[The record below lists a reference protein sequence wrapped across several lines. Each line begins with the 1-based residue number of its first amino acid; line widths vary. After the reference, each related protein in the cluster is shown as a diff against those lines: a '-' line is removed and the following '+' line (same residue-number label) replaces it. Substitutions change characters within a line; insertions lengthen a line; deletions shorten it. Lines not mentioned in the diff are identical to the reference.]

1 MEPAVT
7 MLHIDERRCRS
18 QPSAPWKHPAPAI
31 QGLVEMLEF
40 VAHDFCRMVEILDGL
55 IRDYESDERKM
66 ANLSEAGAEHVIS
79 IFDHVRG
86 HCKNIDLVAASD
98 FHEGTRH
105 RINAGVSGSFVLERA
120 RAIRDL
126 IYQDLKKRK
135 FSYIQYHKAEIL
147 DSLAADWSKVFG
159 RFGSIKQDAQAAT
172 EAYAFELNNA
182 CVFHSMMVLEKG
194 LTALGKD
201 VQVDTGHDAW
211 GKIIK
216 RIEAKIIAELK
227 GLNKTPPGTKQ
238 LSPRATASRR
248 ARFDTYAAAAKEFT
262 YFRRAWRNHV
272 AHGHADYDEST
283 ARSVLY
289 HVRDFMVYISVY
301 LKDSRKATS

>member
-1 MEPAVT
+1 MP
-7 MLHIDERRCRS
+7 HIDETRCRP

-98 FHEGTRH
+98 FHERTRH
-105 RINAGVSGSFVLERA
+105 RINAGVSRSFVLERA

-194 LTALGKD
+194 LIALAKAVGADRKRNTWETIID
-201 VQVDTGHDAW
+201 RIE
-211 GKIIK
+211 GKI
-216 RIEAKIIAELK
+216 AEHLK
-227 GLNKTPPGTKQ
+227 TMKKPPPGTKP
-238 LSPRATASRR
+238 LSPRAAAARR
-248 ARFDTYAAAAKEFT
+248 AHFDIYAGAAKEFT
-262 YFRRAWRNHV
+262 YFRLAWRNHV
-272 AHGHADYDEST
+272 AHGHADYDENC
-283 ARSVLY
+283 ARKVLS
-289 HVRDFMVYISVY
+289 HVRDFMSRISMC
-301 LKDSRKATS
+301 LKENIRPRIP